1 MNANEQFQKTDTF
14 LVNADVIFPK
24 IDADPRPIITIEHS
38 NRSKNVCAGVQIVLL
53 ALGMAQI

>member
-14 LVNADVIFPK
+14 LVNADVIFHK
-24 IDADPRPIITIEHS
+24 IYADPRPLITLEHS
-38 NRSKNVCAGVQIVLL
+38 IRSKNVCAGVQIVLL